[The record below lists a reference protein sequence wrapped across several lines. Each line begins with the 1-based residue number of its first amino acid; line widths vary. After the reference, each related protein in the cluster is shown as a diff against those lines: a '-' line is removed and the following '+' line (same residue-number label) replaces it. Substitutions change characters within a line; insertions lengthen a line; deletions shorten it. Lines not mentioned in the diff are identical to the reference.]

1 MSNVVIAIPLFMLMI
16 IVALLPLLIGVYVYR
31 DAKRRGMN
39 AALWTLIA
47 ILAPSLI
54 GFIIYLLVRG
64 NYSNLKCPRCAA
76 TVTEQYVVCPKCG
89 AKLKPSCPNCSAPVE
104 PDWTVC
110 PKCAQPLPT
119 VQEDIVTP
127 VQPKDK
133 TLWKI
138 LAAIIIV
145 PVVLLLVLGLSF
157 SAASGGGSSSLRE
170 VSFDEY
176 YADQELPESTKEYV
190 RNWLGEINPRTDHVY
205 ALRYTYR
212 FNPNSETT
220 DYYYLIYVPG
230 GGDVDRRGF
239 GYSTG
244 LFSTAFKLELE
255 GTNDQDGLYCVMTT
269 SKKAAPQ
276 LRVTLNGKRLEDEIT
291 VVDFNPTLYTI
302 ASESDYSM
310 LTNAAGDLYL
320 EQLEKEMEPDL
331 VAITVVE
338 DGQGVATGEFDAP
351 DFLLNTVTG
360 IHELHY
366 LEEYPFSLE
375 NFQLSDYFTLSVHYA
390 DTTGEAHYEDTS
402 NYLIVETE
410 SAWYLIEIGPNSV
423 IEKILEEGQI
433 TSRDDVLVYEISEDA
448 YSELANLF
456 VKAKLFCPEIAGL
469 FCRIAGLFCHD
480 SRANLS
486 LKPVCF
492 GIAIS

>member
-1 MSNVVIAIPLFMLMI
+1 M
-16 IVALLPLLIGVYVYR
+16 
-31 DAKRRGMN
+31 
-39 AALWTLIA
+39 
-47 ILAPSLI
+47 
-54 GFIIYLLVRG
+54 
-64 NYSNLKCPRCAA
+64 
-76 TVTEQYVVCPKCG
+76 
-89 AKLKPSCPNCSAPVE
+89 
-104 PDWTVC
+104 
-110 PKCAQPLPT
+110 
-119 VQEDIVTP
+119 QEDIVTP

-230 GGDVDRRGF
+230 GGAVDRRGF

-331 VAITVVE
+331 VAITVVK

-366 LEEYPFSLE
+366 LEEYPLF
-375 NFQLSDYFTLSVHYA
+375 F
-390 DTTGEAHYEDTS
+390 GEFPTF
-402 NYLIVETE
+402 
-410 SAWYLIEIGPNSV
+410 
-423 IEKILEEGQI
+423 
-433 TSRDDVLVYEISEDA
+433 R
-448 YSELANLF
+448 LF
-456 VKAKLFCPEIAGL
+456 YPLRPLCGY
-469 FCRIAGLFCHD
+469 HW
-480 SRANLS
+480 
-486 LKPVCF
+486 
-492 GIAIS
+492 

>member
-1 MSNVVIAIPLFMLMI
+1 MSTAFAAVNLLLVISIFTF
-16 IVALLPLLIGVYVYR
+16 LPILVGVYVYR
-31 DAKRRGMN
+31 DAKRRNMN
-39 AALWTLIA
+39 APLWTIIA

-64 NYSNLKCPRCAA
+64 NYSNLKCPRCDS

-138 LAAIIIV
+138 LAAIIII

-157 SAASGGGSSSLRE
+157 SAVSGGGSSSLRE
-170 VSFDEY
+170 VTFDEY
-176 YADQELPESTKEYV
+176 YTDQEIPDSIKEYV
-190 RNWLGEINPRTDHVY
+190 QEWLEGLEVSTDHAY
-205 ALRYTYR
+205 ALRYTHHID
-212 FNPNSETT
+212 PESKTK
-220 DYYYLIYVPG
+220 DYYYLIYIPG
-230 GGDVDRRGF
+230 GGNVDRRGF

-244 LFSTAFKLELE
+244 LFSSTFKLELE
-255 GTNDQDGLYCVMTT
+255 GGKNYDGLYCAMTT

-276 LRVTLNGKRLEDEIT
+276 LRVTLDGKRLEDEIT

-302 ASESDYSM
+302 ASESDYST
-310 LTNAAGDLYL
+310 LQAAAGDLYV
-320 EQLEKEMEPDL
+320 EQLEKEMKPDL
-331 VAITVVE
+331 VTITIVE
-338 DGQGVATGEFDAP
+338 NGQEVSTGEFDSS
-351 DFLLNTVTG
+351 DFLLDTVVG

-366 LEEYPFSLE
+366 LDEFPEILNGYE
-375 NFQLSDYFTLSVHYA
+375 LSSYSTLSVHYA
-390 DTTGEAHYEDTS
+390 DTTGEAHYEDTID
-402 NYLIVETE
+402 YLIVEATG
-410 SAWYLIEIGPNSV
+410 SYYLLEIGPNSQ

-433 TSRDDVLVYEISEDA
+433 TSRDDVLAYEISEDDYA
-448 YSELANLF
+448 ALGELF
-456 VKAKLFCPEIAGL
+456 VKP
-469 FCRIAGLFCHD
+469 
-480 SRANLS
+480 
-486 LKPVCF
+486 
-492 GIAIS
+492 

>member
-1 MSNVVIAIPLFMLMI
+1 MI
-16 IVALLPLLIGVYVYR
+16 IRAELKCKQTGCEADPCAVDKVIELPSQRFRQFSRALLADYDFIAENKNAIRHDDDARHCLLILDAEGTDGFLVDPQGHNYARYSAFVPNARSLLTPDMGIDRSYLSPAEPWRNENR
-31 DAKRRGMN
+31 DEMLRM
-39 AALWTLIA
+39 TLRVN
-47 ILAPSLI
+47 
-54 GFIIYLLVRG
+54 G
-64 NYSNLKCPRCAA
+64 
-76 TVTEQYVVCPKCG
+76 
-89 AKLKPSCPNCSAPVE
+89 KP
-104 PDWTVC
+104 DYT
-110 PKCAQPLPT
+110 
-119 VQEDIVTP
+119 
-127 VQPKDK
+127 
-133 TLWKI
+133 
-138 LAAIIIV
+138 
-145 PVVLLLVLGLSF
+145 LVLP
-157 SAASGGGSSSLRE
+157 A
-170 VSFDEY
+170 DE
-176 YADQELPESTKEYV
+176 EYLDAV
-190 RNWLGEINPRTDHVY
+190 KAY

-456 VKAKLFCPEIAGL
+456 DKTT
-469 FCRIAGLFCHD
+469 
-480 SRANLS
+480 
-486 LKPVCF
+486 
-492 GIAIS
+492 

>member
-1 MSNVVIAIPLFMLMI
+1 MNRIVVAIPVFMLMI

-64 NYSNLKCPRCAA
+64 NYSNLKCPRCDA

-145 PVVLLLVLGLSF
+145 PIVLILAFGTFFSINSGSTSF
-157 SAASGGGSSSLRE
+157 RE
-170 VSFDEY
+170 VSLDTYFN
-176 YADQELPESTKEYV
+176 DQELSQSTKDYV
-190 RNWLGEINPRTDHVY
+190 QDWISNLPNDGNHVY
-205 ALRYTYR
+205 ALRYRYQVLED
-212 FNPNSETT
+212 SKEK
-220 DYYYLIYVPG
+220 DYYYLIYIPG
-230 GGDVDRRGF
+230 CGSVSSNSF
-239 GYSTG
+239 GYSSG
-244 LFSTAFKLELE
+244 LFGLGDELRLELNGGGVE
-255 GTNDQDGLYCVMTT
+255 ESFYCMTI
-269 SKKAAPQ
+269 SEKKHAPGI
-276 LRVTLNGKRLEDEIT
+276 RVSLNGKRLEDVVT

-302 ASESDYSM
+302 ASESDYSSLKAASGELYVESEEREM
-310 LTNAAGDLYL
+310 IAELATLTKYVDGQENSIVEFDT
-320 EQLEKEMEPDL
+320 PDL
-331 VAITVVE
+331 LLDTVV
-338 DGQGVATGEFDAP
+338 
-351 DFLLNTVTG
+351 G

-366 LEEYPFSLE
+366 LEEDPAFLQGYELQ
-375 NFQLSDYFTLSVHYA
+375 NFYTLDILFVD
-390 DTTGEAHYEDTS
+390 DTGKAHYDDTW
-402 NYLIVETE
+402 NFLIVEV
-410 SAWYLIEIGPNSV
+410 SGSYYFLEIGPNSQ
-423 IEKILEEGQI
+423 IEKILEEGKI
-433 TSRDDVLVYEISEDA
+433 AGRDDVLAYEITEDDYA
-448 YSELANLF
+448 TLGELF
-456 VKAKLFCPEIAGL
+456 VKP
-469 FCRIAGLFCHD
+469 
-480 SRANLS
+480 
-486 LKPVCF
+486 
-492 GIAIS
+492 